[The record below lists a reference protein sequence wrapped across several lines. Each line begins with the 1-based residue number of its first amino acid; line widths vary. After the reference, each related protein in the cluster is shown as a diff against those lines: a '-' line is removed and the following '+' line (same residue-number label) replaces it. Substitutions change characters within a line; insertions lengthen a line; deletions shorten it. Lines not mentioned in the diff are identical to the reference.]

1 MGTTKMELIL
11 LNPEENGFLQHIDW
25 NKEDIKK
32 RVLEITDGYSNVVYT
47 DDTMKQAKEDRA
59 DLNRLRKAIDDRRKM
74 VKKKCMEPYE
84 KFEKEVK
91 EVLALIDEPVTMI
104 DRQVKVYEAQKK
116 AEKKQELINFFEE
129 NATEIANIFSFED
142 AFEEQYLNAGCTLKK
157 AKESILQKVEEV
169 KRDLKTIDETCE
181 EKYKVNVL
189 DVYTRG
195 FNISKALAE
204 QGRLKELERK
214 MEEDRRC
221 KEEAA
226 RQAEEARR
234 EKERQAEIAKA
245 ETENVTETAETVIK
259 TPENVPLHE
268 ESVEKSDEEIAVHSA
283 VDATV
288 DATVMD
294 PFVLQEDAKKYKA
307 SFTVVGTK
315 AQISALKQYMISNNI
330 EFGKVGR

>member
-1 MGTTKMELIL
+1 MSEKMELIL

-25 NKEDIKK
+25 NKEDIQK
-32 RVLEITDGYSNVVYT
+32 RVLEITDGYTNVVYT

-116 AEKKQELINFFEE
+116 AEKKLELINFFEE

-142 AFEEQYLNAGCTLKK
+142 AFEEQYLNAGYTLKK
-157 AKESILQKVEEV
+157 AKESILRKVEEV
-169 KRDLKTIDETCE
+169 KRDLKTIEETCE

-189 DVYTRG
+189 DVYTRT
-195 FNISKALAE
+195 FNISKALGE
-204 QGRLKELERK
+204 QARLKELERK
-214 MEEDRRC
+214 MEEEKKR
-221 KEEAA
+221 KEEAEA
-226 RQAEEARR
+226 AKQAEEARR
-234 EKERQAEIAKA
+234 EEERQVAIAKA
-245 ETENVTETAETVIK
+245 ETEYVIETAENVIK
-259 TPENVPLHE
+259 TPENVPFHK
-268 ESVEKSDEEIAVHSA
+268 ESVEKKDEELDVPSA
-283 VDATV
+283 VDT
-288 DATVMD
+288 TVMD
-294 PFVLQEDAKKYKA
+294 PFVPQEDTKKYKA

-330 EFGKVGR
+330 EFGKVDR

>member
-1 MGTTKMELIL
+1 MSEKMELIL

-25 NKEDIKK
+25 NKEDIQK

-59 DLNRLRKAIDDRRKM
+59 DLNCLRKAIDDRRKM
-74 VKKKCMEPYE
+74 VKKKCLELYE
-84 KFEKEVK
+84 KFEEEVK
-91 EVLALIDEPVTMI
+91 EVLALIDEPVALI

-116 AEKKQELINFFEE
+116 AEKKLELMNFFEE
-129 NATEIANIFSFED
+129 NASDIEKIFTFED
-142 AFEEQYLNAGCTLKK
+142 AFSDQYLNASFTLKK
-157 AKESILQKVEEV
+157 AKESILQKIDGV

-214 MEEDRRC
+214 MEEERRR
-221 KEEAA
+221 KEESA
-226 RQAEEARR
+226 RQTEEARR
-234 EKERQAEIAKA
+234 EAERQAEIAKV
-245 ETENVTETAETVIK
+245 ETEYVTETAETVIK

-268 ESVEKSDEEIAVHSA
+268 ESVEKTDEEVAVPSA
-283 VDATV
+283 VDT
-288 DATVMD
+288 TVMD
-294 PFVLQEDAKKYKA
+294 PFVPQEDTKKYKA